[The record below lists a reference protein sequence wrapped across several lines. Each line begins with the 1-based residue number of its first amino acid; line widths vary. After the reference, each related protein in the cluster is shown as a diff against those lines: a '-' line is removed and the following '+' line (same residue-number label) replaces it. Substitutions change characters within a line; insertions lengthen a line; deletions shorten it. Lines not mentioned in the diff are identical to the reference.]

1 MRRAALCL
9 PILTGLYRALLSIA
23 IAFCLAT
30 TLAGCAGRP
39 APTQEAAAVIIY
51 PARCARPAKPDLPK
65 LSGLSLLES
74 REGYARL
81 KLRDTRLR
89 AYLAGLE
96 DALDCYEAQAVTTEE
111 ATDCGSSDA
120 QLPREG
126 GQ

>member
-9 PILTGLYRALLSIA
+9 LILISLCS
-23 IAFCLAT
+23 
-30 TLAGCAGRP
+30 GCSGRTEPTPEP
-39 APTQEAAAVIIY
+39 APVRVW

-65 LSGLSLLES
+65 LSGLPLLES

-96 DALDCYEAQAVTTEE
+96 DALDCYEAQAVATKE
-111 ATDCGSSDA
+111 AADCDSSDA
-120 QLPREG
+120 QLPSKQEAR
-126 GQ
+126 

>member
-9 PILTGLYRALLSIA
+9 LILISLCS
-23 IAFCLAT
+23 
-30 TLAGCAGRP
+30 GCSGRTESAPEP
-39 APTQEAAAVIIY
+39 APVIGY

-65 LSGLSLLES
+65 LTGLPLLES

-96 DALDCYEAQAVTTEE
+96 GALDCYEAQIPSKQE
-111 ATDCGSSDA
+111 A
-120 QLPREG
+120 R
-126 GQ
+126 

>member
-9 PILTGLYRALLSIA
+9 LILTALCSD
-23 IAFCLAT
+23 
-30 TLAGCAGRP
+30 GCSGRP
-39 APTQEAAAVIIY
+39 APTPEPAPVTVY

-65 LSGLSLLES
+65 LTGLQLLES

-96 DALDCYEAQAVTTEE
+96 GALDCYEAQIPSKQE
-111 ATDCGSSDA
+111 A
-120 QLPREG
+120 R
-126 GQ
+126 